1 MAVLVI
7 HYSLGIFVGMFK
19 KDQNDKK
26 KKGKTVCREKMADFY
41 QKIGKAEKTDKM

>member
-19 KDQNDKK
+19 KDRNDKK
-26 KKGKTVCREKMADFY
+26 EKKEKQSAGRKWQTFIR
-41 QKIGKAEKTDKM
+41 K

>member
-19 KDQNDKK
+19 KDRNDKK
-26 KKGKTVCREKMADFY
+26 EKRENSLPGENGRLLSENRQGREDR
-41 QKIGKAEKTDKM
+41 